1 MNSPPVQK
9 RAVPAAKIDEPKLAD
24 ILQVNKRVPPRHFGR
39 LQHDCVS
46 HGSSYRTTAFDRMA
60 FTVGRFQPGTFLWGR
75 VHGEALSKITTDGKY
90 LPSTPDCRRG
100 CIRVTAEGS
109 FRRALAFGKG
119 SFILDIAWQR
129 VYKNLVA
136 R

>member
-1 MNSPPVQK
+1 
-9 RAVPAAKIDEPKLAD
+9 
-24 ILQVNKRVPPRHFGR
+24 
-39 LQHDCVS
+39 
-46 HGSSYRTTAFDRMA
+46 MA

-90 LPSTPDCRRG
+90 LRSTPDCRRG

-129 VYKNLVA
+129 VYKNLVV

>member
-1 MNSPPVQK
+1 
-9 RAVPAAKIDEPKLAD
+9 
-24 ILQVNKRVPPRHFGR
+24 
-39 LQHDCVS
+39 
-46 HGSSYRTTAFDRMA
+46 MA

-119 SFILDIAWQR
+119 SFILDIACQR
-129 VYKNLVA
+129 AYEILSQGSSTCPPRLKKRLSVTSGNRCPGLAETSSAPSPNTCNPPLSRFRRV
-136 R
+136 RT